1 MMIQTPILCLVS
13 LSSIMAGAHE
23 IRRRDARLGRQL
35 RHNAETRRWD
45 QTAQHEWATYRPTTM
60 GEALRASW
68 AAARREAEEIAIAR
82 SETVEADRLRKISHD
97 ILILENR
104 DKWLTGHYAE
114 MTALQSA
121 YTAAYEAARAAVL
134 S

>member
-1 MMIQTPILCLVS
+1 MPGLLSLVS
-13 LSSIMAGAHE
+13 LSSIMAGAHS
-23 IRRRDARLGRQL
+23 IRRRDARLGRVL
-35 RHNAETRRWD
+35 ERNARTRAWD
-45 QTAQHEWATYRPTTM
+45 QTAQHEWAIYRPTTM
-60 GEALRASW
+60 AEALRASW
-68 AAARREAEEIAIAR
+68 AAARREAEQITIAR

-104 DKWLTGHYAE
+104 DKWSTSHYAE

-121 YTAAYEAARAAVL
+121 YTAAYEAARAAVQ